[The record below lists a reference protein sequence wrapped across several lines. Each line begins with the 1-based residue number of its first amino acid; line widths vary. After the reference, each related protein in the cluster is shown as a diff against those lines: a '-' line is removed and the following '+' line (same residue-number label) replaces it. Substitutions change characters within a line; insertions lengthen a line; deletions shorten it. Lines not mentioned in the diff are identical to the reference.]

1 MIKNFHELFF
11 FFTLHTSFQMDLV
24 FQISV
29 NGWQSNILKQNFELT
44 TVKNTAN
51 NDPHLILLLL
61 RSNKRMSID

>member
-1 MIKNFHELFF
+1 MNYFF